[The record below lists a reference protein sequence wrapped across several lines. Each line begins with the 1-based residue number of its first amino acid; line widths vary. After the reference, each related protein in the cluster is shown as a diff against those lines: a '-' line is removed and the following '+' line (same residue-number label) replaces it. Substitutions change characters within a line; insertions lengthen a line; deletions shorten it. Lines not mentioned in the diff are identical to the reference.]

1 MATFNVPILDEA
13 HDRGRAQGLMEGQAQ
28 VLSQVVLRTL
38 ASRGIP
44 VDEGTRQKIL
54 ECKDPA
60 ILDRWFDRALQATS
74 LADLDDP
81 ERNG

>member
-13 HDRGRAQGLMEGQAQ
+13 HDRGLAKGLMEGRVQM
-28 VLSQVVLRTL
+28 LSQGVLRVL

-60 ILDRWFDRALQATS
+60 TLDRWFDRALQATS
-74 LADLDDP
+74 LADLEDL